1 MGFSTRAGYVLGSTT
16 NGNKLMS
23 WVSIAAIFFIIWWT
37 VLFATLPFGLKTQ
50 DDDGEVTLGTPSS
63 APRGPH
69 ILRAMLRTT
78 VVALLI
84 FAVFYLVT
92 KVLGY
97 SVDDIPRIVPEF
109 D

>member
-1 MGFSTRAGYVLGSTT
+1 
-16 NGNKLMS
+16 MS

-37 VLFATLPFGLKTQ
+37 VLFAMLPIGLRTQ
-50 DDDGEVTLGTPSS
+50 DDEGEVTLGTTPS

-69 ILRAMLRTT
+69 MLKVVIRTT
-78 VVALLI
+78 VVSLLI
-84 FAVFYLVT
+84 FGAFYIAT

-97 SVDDIPRIVPEF
+97 SFDDIPRVVPIF